1 VVRPLQT
8 LISRLVSAI
17 ARQDDAEERQWQGRE
32 GGEREGEGMEMEGRA
47 FDGGSSGLASLPLE
61 ILVRVLAPL
70 HRQDWARAA
79 QACTVLR
86 AACISVLGTVTSLD
100 LKNAGA
106 SLDDECFALLSTRL
120 GNRLRRLE
128 LDCWHLSD
136 GALANLPEGLEELT
150 LSGCDHHSDEMLA
163 NVARRA
169 HATLWR
175 FAWSGFGGRVT
186 ALGFQ
191 EIAFKCRN
199 VTSFM
204 IDGGPGMDVNSVVCA
219 VASNCPA
226 LSELSAY
233 DLTTKTF
240 FHISSCKVRLKR
252 LRHKRRVGGALPV
265 ADFTLFLLISMCPLL
280 EELHLVDKAD
290 VDDTGN
296 VSDIGLLALTER
308 SSTLRTLKLKLA
320 SSSSAEHCS
329 EVAVMELASSCKHL
343 THVEL
348 SNFKRLSDPPVY
360 ELIQRCPKLVDL
372 TLDGTPITDASLDL
386 LASHSRFLRCISIKG
401 CKKLSEAGLKALGQ
415 CGTLESVNAGQASGV
430 TDAALIAICEGN
442 PGLKSLALSHGSLS
456 DASLQ
461 SVAMCTHMEELALHG
476 CSRITNSG
484 LNLIATGCVY
494 LRFISLSFCD
504 HVSDSGVISLALGC
518 PRLVKVRLD
527 RCRLLSNP
535 SVRALC
541 QYCPK
546 LRHLS
551 LQYCIKLSDNVFQ
564 HLLAAPSLRFVD
576 LGRAKLTADGITSYR
591 QQKPLVE
598 LCINGVPG

>member
-1 VVRPLQT
+1 MRGEG
-8 LISRLVSAI
+8 I
-17 ARQDDAEERQWQGRE
+17 EER
-32 GGEREGEGMEMEGRA
+32 A
-47 FDGGSSGLASLPLE
+47 VVVGGSGGDMEVENRAAASFNAGSGLASLPLE

-106 SLDDECFALLSTRL
+106 WLDDECFRLLSTRL
-120 GNRLRRLE
+120 GDRLRRLE

-136 GALANLPEGLEELT
+136 GSLANLPDGLEELA
-150 LSGCDHHSDEMLA
+150 LCGCDHHSDEMLA
-163 NVARRA
+163 NVAQLT
-169 HATLWR
+169 HKTLWR
-175 FAWSGFGGRVT
+175 FAWSGFGGNVT
-186 ALGFQ
+186 AAGFQ
-191 EIAFKCRN
+191 DIALKCRN
-199 VTSFM
+199 ITSFM
-204 IDGGPGMDVNSVVCA
+204 IDSGSGMDVNSVVCA

-240 FHISSCKVRLKR
+240 SHISSCRVRLKR
-252 LRHKRRVGGALPV
+252 LRHKRRVGWALPV
-265 ADFTLFLLISMCPLL
+265 TNFTLFLLISMSPML
-280 EELHLVDKAD
+280 EELHLVDKSD
-290 VDDTGN
+290 VDDSGGVT
-296 VSDIGLLALTER
+296 DIGLLALTER

-320 SSSSAEHCS
+320 SSSSSEHCS

-386 LASHSRFLRCISIKG
+386 LASHSRFLRCVSIKG

-415 CGTLESVNAGQASGV
+415 CDTLESVNAGQASGV
-430 TDAALIAICEGN
+430 TDAAVVAICTGN
-442 PGLKSLALSHGSLS
+442 PGLKALVLSHGNLS
-456 DASLQ
+456 DMSLQ
-461 SVAMCTHMEELALHG
+461 SVAMCNHMEELALHG
-476 CSRITNSG
+476 CSRISNSG
-484 LNLIATGCVY
+484 LALIATGCVH
-494 LRFISLSFCD
+494 LRFISLSYCD
-504 HVSDSGVISLALGC
+504 HVSDSGVMSLALGC
-518 PRLVKVRLD
+518 PRLLKVRLD
-527 RCRLLSNP
+527 GCRLLSNP

-541 QYCPK
+541 QNCPK

-551 LQYCIKLSDNVFQ
+551 LQYCVKLSDNVFQ

-576 LGRAKLTADGITSYR
+576 LGRAKLTADGIMSYR
-591 QQKPLVE
+591 QQRPLVE